1 MDFQDTGDTGD
12 PGPLVGMSVPGGC
25 EVRLPESSIRRHTLI
40 LGGSG
45 AGRSALIKRVLA
57 HRLRLKAEGR
67 DDDAIVVIDPH
78 GELVRDCLRLLP
90 PSLSDRVRLLDFGSG
105 SRVPAVNFLDPSLFP
120 DRDRCV
126 DGFVSVFRQFWD
138 HWGPRLE
145 GLVRRGLSILYEVN
159 LHPDTPEDG
168 MLTVLDL
175 PLVLDLDGSG
185 PALAPAGFHSR
196 IFSRVADPALSSWIR
211 SYVDWPPDI
220 RREAMGLVRGCIGA
234 YAADAR
240 SRTALGQR
248 RSGVDLG
255 RVLTDGMV
263 LLVST
268 GLGVIG
274 PAYSALVGGAFV
286 GLLECALRGQKDLPQ
301 SPRRRCLL
309 VCDDFRKIVGVDW
322 EGMLAEA
329 RKYGVSLVLAAQSLV
344 PLDRGLR
351 TRILG
356 DVGVIAGCGM
366 SRKDARII
374 FREMDV
380 FGVRQSDLVNLDPF
394 RCVVRIV
401 TDSKPHPTFSMD
413 LLLLPEEAPGADG
426 VCDLVMA
433 GSEAYTVPVE

>member
-1 MDFQDTGDTGD
+1 MGR
-12 PGPLVGMSVPGGC
+12 S
-25 EVRLPESSIRRHTLI
+25 TLI
-40 LGGSG
+40 
-45 AGRSALIKRVLA
+45 KHVLA

-90 PSLSDRVRLLDFGSG
+90 PFLSDRVRFLDFGSG

-126 DGFVSVFRQFWD
+126 NGFVSVFRQLWD
-138 HWGPRLE
+138 HWGARFE
-145 GLVRRGLSILYEVN
+145 DLVRRGLSILYEVN
-159 LHPDTPEDG
+159 LHPDTPEEG
-168 MLTVLDL
+168 MLTMLDL
-175 PLVLDLDGSG
+175 PLLLDLDGSG

-196 IFSRVADPALSSWIR
+196 IFSRVADPALSSWLR

-220 RREAMGLVRGCIGA
+220 RREAVGLVCRCIEA

-240 SRTALGQR
+240 SRIALGQR
-248 RSGVDLG
+248 RSGVGLD
-255 RVLTDGMV
+255 RVLTDGMA

-274 PAYSALVGGAFV
+274 PAPSALVGGAFV
-286 GLLECALRGQKDLPQ
+286 GRALLGYQDLPPSRQ
-301 SPRRRCLL
+301 RRCLL
-309 VCDDFRKIVGVDW
+309 VCNDFQKIVGVDW

-329 RKYGVSLVLAAQSLV
+329 RKCGVSLMLATQSLV

-351 TRILG
+351 TGILKNA
-356 DVGVIAGCGM
+356 GVIVGCRM
-366 SRKDARII
+366 SAEDARII
-374 FREMDV
+374 FPEMNAD
-380 FGVRQSDLVNLDPF
+380 GVGKRDLVNLDPF

-401 TDSKPHPTFSMD
+401 TDSKPDPTFSMG
-413 LLLLPEEAPGADG
+413 LLPPPEEVPGADG